1 MTTSKRLISAALVLS
16 MGLGALCSCSDN
28 KLPELDMNVQHSE
41 IYVERNEA
49 VGDDFIMGV
58 DVSSYYS
65 EIESG
70 VTYYDFDGN
79 ALDEDGFFNLLADCG
94 VTHVR
99 IRIWNNPYDSSG
111 RSFGGGHNDVET
123 AGLIANHAANAGL
136 KVILDF
142 HYSDFWADPSKQM
155 VPREWADMSLEE
167 RGDALYDFT
176 YSSLQYI
183 ADQGADI
190 DIVQIGNETTNGFC
204 GYEDWPSMT
213 SLMQRGSEAVR
224 GFDSTIRIAMHFAN
238 PERENAYSYYA
249 DQLNTYGVDYDI
261 FASSYYPY
269 WHGSLENLTE
279 VLSYAADTY
288 GKQVMVV
295 ECSWSYT
302 LQDGDGFPNTIGEGA
317 EGIENYRI
325 SPQGQADMLSS
336 VTRAVTNVG
345 EAGIGVCYWEPAWI
359 PVAVACRDDGTIDN
373 SITESNMIL
382 WNRYGSGWA
391 SVFADEYDPE
401 DAGVYYGGSAV
412 DNQALF
418 DFEGHPL
425 ESLRT
430 FHFIRTGT
438 DAPVPEATSTPTP
451 TPVPVVAEGEVVVNG
466 GFEDG
471 LNNWE
476 IVGFNT
482 EDASSNARNGSGSL
496 HFYSAD
502 GNDDFTAIQ
511 SIDLEP
517 GTYDF
522 SVWVEGGDSDGSE
535 LIGVAITVDGSLYDG
550 HSSVTGWQQW
560 SEIAI
565 SDIEITEPTTVS
577 ICIFV
582 HEPSAG
588 VWGAFDD
595 VSMVPASNIQ

>member
-1 MTTSKRLISAALVLS
+1 MTTSKRLVSSALALSL
-16 MGLGALCSCSDN
+16 GLGIMCSCSDDG
-28 KLPELDMNVQHSE
+28 LPALDMNVQHSD

-58 DVSSYYS
+58 DVSSYFS

-79 ALDEDGFFNLLADCG
+79 VLDNQGFFNLLAECG

-99 IRIWNNPYDSSG
+99 IRIWNDPYDSSG
-111 RSFGGGHNDVET
+111 RTFGGGHNDADT
-123 AGLIANHAANAGL
+123 AALIANLAGNAGL

-155 VPREWADMSLEE
+155 VPREWSDMNLEQ

-176 YSSLQYI
+176 YHTLGYI

-224 GFDSTIRIAMHFAN
+224 DFDGSIRIAMHFAN
-238 PERENAYSYYA
+238 PERENAYSFYA

-269 WHGSLENLTE
+269 WHGSTENLTE
-279 VLSYAADTY
+279 VLSYVAETY
-288 GKQVMVV
+288 GKQVMVM

-302 LQDGDGFPNTIGEGA
+302 LQDGDGFPNTIGEGSD
-317 EGIENYRI
+317 GIENYRI
-325 SPQGQADMLSS
+325 SPQGQADMLSA
-336 VTRAVTNVG
+336 VTRAVTDVG
-345 EAGIGVCYWEPAWI
+345 SAGIGICYWEPAWI
-359 PVAVACRDDGTIDN
+359 PVEVACREDGTIDN
-373 SITESNMIL
+373 AIAESNMIL
-382 WNRYGSGWA
+382 WNRNGSGWA
-391 SVFADEYDPE
+391 SVFADEYDPD

-451 TPVPVVAEGEVVVNG
+451 TPVPVTAEGEVVVNG

-471 LNNWE
+471 LNDWE
-476 IVGFNT
+476 ITGFNT
-482 EDASSNARNGSGSL
+482 EDASSNARTGSGSL

-502 GNDDFTAIQ
+502 GSDDFTAVQ
-511 SIDLEP
+511 LIDLEP
-517 GTYDF
+517 GTYEF
-522 SVWVEGGDSDGSE
+522 SAWVEGGDSGDSDQ
-535 LIGVAITVDGSLYDG
+535 IGVDITVNGTIYDG

-560 SEIAI
+560 SQIVI

-577 ICIFV
+577 ICIYV
-582 HEPSAG
+582 HNPTPGA
-588 VWGAFDD
+588 WGAFDD
-595 VSMVPASNIQ
+595 VSMVPS